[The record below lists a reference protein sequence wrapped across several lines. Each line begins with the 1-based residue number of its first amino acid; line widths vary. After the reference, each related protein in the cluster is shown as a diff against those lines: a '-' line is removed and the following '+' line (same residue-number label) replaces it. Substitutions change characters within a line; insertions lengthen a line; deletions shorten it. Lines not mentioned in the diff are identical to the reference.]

1 MHTYR
6 NKVLFLTILSGLA
19 IVCISFM
26 KTALELEDAEQAYY
40 SQWWRWGYD
49 DQPPLYTWL
58 QILIN
63 SVFGL
68 SKFSL
73 SFLRALL
80 FSGVIYALY
89 QFANNF
95 LNNKPKALSVVLSL
109 ALIPTF
115 IDFAFRRLSHTTL
128 LCLICILTYMMVY
141 RLVQKKTVLNYAL
154 FGFVIGVGLLTKY
167 NYVLV
172 LGAIALTILFDR
184 DAQRVFFNKKIGITI
199 GIPIVMFAPHILWL
213 VDDTNLNYV
222 LKAVSDK
229 TQNAKTNGIPI
240 ASSIFSLF
248 VTLIKLLAP
257 ILFLLIVL
265 YVKKKVTFRLL
276 VPKSARLLLNA
287 FISQLGIL
295 VLVFVF
301 LDVREVETRWLLP
314 LFLPFLVLLP
324 MLIDEVVLSKW
335 NRIGMYS
342 FCFILFVQV
351 LRTPIEKI
359 FDIPSSVHYG
369 FEPISDILRNKYS
382 DSQWMLSNVTYGG
395 NVRLLNKNK
404 EVLALDDFS
413 LPKNKID
420 SSQTVFTITNK
431 EEKPIFTTLTDSII
445 GFGKDKENVF
455 FYMPTP

>member
-80 FSGVIYALY
+80 FSGVVYALY
-89 QFANNF
+89 QFTNNF

-128 LCLICILTYMMVY
+128 LCLVCVLTYMMVY
-141 RLVQKKTVLNYAL
+141 RLLQKKTVLNYAL
-154 FGFVIGVGLLTKY
+154 FGFIIGVGLLTKY
-167 NYVLV
+167 NYALV
-172 LGAIALTILFDR
+172 LAAIAFTILFNQ
-184 DAQRVFFNKKIGITI
+184 DAQRIFFNKKIGITI
-199 GIPIVMFAPHILWL
+199 CIPILMFAPHVLWL
-213 VDDTNLNYV
+213 LDDINLNYV
-222 LKAVSDK
+222 LSVVSDK
-229 TQNAKTNGIPI
+229 TQNTEGNGIPI
-240 ASSIFSLF
+240 ASPLFSLF
-248 VTLIKLLAP
+248 VTSIKLLAP
-257 ILFLLIVL
+257 LLFLLIVL
-265 YVKKKVTFRLL
+265 FVKKKVTFKSI
-276 VPKSARLLLNA
+276 PKSAKWLLNA
-287 FISQLGIL
+287 FTSQLAIL
-295 VLVFVF
+295 VLVFIF

-342 FCFILFVQV
+342 FCFVLFVQI
-351 LRTPIEKI
+351 LRTPVEKV
-359 FDIPSSVHYG
+359 FDIPTSVHFG

-382 DSQWMLSNVTYGG
+382 DSQWMLPNVTYGG
-395 NVRLLNKNK
+395 NVKLLNKNK
-404 EVLALDDFS
+404 EVFALDDFS

-420 SSQTVFTITNK
+420 NSQTIFAVTNK
-431 EEKPIFTTLTDSII
+431 EDKPLVTVLTDSII